1 MSYTDRLKS
10 CTIFVIIFQECDGIT
25 KPWVNFEFDYEIS
38 SRGSILISEK
48 ICGKSGKTY
57 VNARFLQYDS
67 CIYEYDEIDCLGQCP
82 CNSRECLE
90 NLEVTLKNTTAKSNY
105 PDFEGTYILASDRI
119 NGRPYWILTDQN
131 ATMFYDNNNWI
142 INDESKLG
150 TTQGLFMNIVEKA
163 SCPTMGNWTVMDLD
177 TGEWINST
185 LNELEVKKFGNH
197 ILQLL

>member
-1 MSYTDRLKS
+1 MES
-10 CTIFVIIFQECDGIT
+10 
-25 KPWVNFEFDYEIS
+25 WVLQIPIS
-38 SRGSILISEK
+38 KIPEK
-48 ICGKSGKTY
+48 ICGKSGRTY
-57 VNARFLQYDS
+57 NGARFFQYDS
-67 CIYEYDEIDCLGQCP
+67 CMYEYDEIDCLGQCP

-90 NLEVTLKNTTAKSNY
+90 NLEMTLKNTTKSNY

-131 ATMFYDNNNWI
+131 ATMWYDNNNWI

-163 SCPTMGNWTVMDLD
+163 SCPTMGNWTVLDLD

-185 LNELEVKKFGNH
+185 LNEVEVKKFGNH